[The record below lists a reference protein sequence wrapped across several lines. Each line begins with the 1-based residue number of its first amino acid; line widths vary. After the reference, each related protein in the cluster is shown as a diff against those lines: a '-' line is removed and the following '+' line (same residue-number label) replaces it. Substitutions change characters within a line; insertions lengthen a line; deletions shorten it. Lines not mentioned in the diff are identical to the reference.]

1 MEKILLISEFCIIII
16 IKVVAPLQLVE
27 LLQVLL
33 QLDMVEQEM
42 QDQVLVA
49 CLLLE

>member
-1 MEKILLISEFCIIII
+1 
-16 IKVVAPLQLVE
+16 VVAPLQLVE
-27 LLQVLL
+27 PLQVLL

-42 QDQVLVA
+42 QDQVLVLVA